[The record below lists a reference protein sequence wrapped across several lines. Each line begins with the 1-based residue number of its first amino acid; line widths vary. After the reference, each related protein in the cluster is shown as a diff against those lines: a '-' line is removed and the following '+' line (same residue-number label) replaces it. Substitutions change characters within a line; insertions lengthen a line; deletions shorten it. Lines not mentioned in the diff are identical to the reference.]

1 MKATWRTRTT
11 RRSRRQ
17 RSSKMATTI
26 PMRPKRGPRVRESA
40 PGGAV
45 GRDAQYDLLT
55 AALIGAAIGATATL
69 MLRLGPSGQRPVAPV
84 LRGARWAGREAL
96 AAGGVRT
103 GSAGSARSTLPDLRR
118 ALRRQRK
125 RLGVSVQAVH
135 SGTTRPSGR
144 RR

>member
-40 PGGAV
+40 HAGEA
-45 GRDAQYDLLT
+45 GREAQYDLLT

-69 MLRLGPSGQRPVAPV
+69 LLRRGPSGQRPVAPV
-84 LRGARWAGREAL
+84 LRGAKWASRGAMR
-96 AAGGVRT
+96 
-103 GSAGSARSTLPDLRR
+103 AGSRGASWARER
-118 ALRRQRK
+118 
-125 RLGVSVQAVH
+125 G
-135 SGTTRPSGR
+135 G
-144 RR
+144 